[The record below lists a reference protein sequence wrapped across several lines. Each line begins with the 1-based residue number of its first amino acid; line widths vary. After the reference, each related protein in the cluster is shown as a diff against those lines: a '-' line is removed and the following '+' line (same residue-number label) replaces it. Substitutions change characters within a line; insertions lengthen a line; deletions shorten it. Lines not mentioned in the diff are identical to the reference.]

1 MCGLLHLLIVHL
13 YVKCNTCRQFSFWT
27 RNSAG
32 GAQDAARFALEV
44 ARERTVRR
52 YEHEDRNL
60 SPWGPSS
67 LAICCAIQVN
77 VPTSWHWAAS
87 HLVPQKSLIPEN
99 LERFPYTERALY
111 PGTWVP
117 RSRNRDVVAQ
127 QKRNEHIISCRPG
140 ISEISVVGPRCT
152 GKVPGTGYT

>member
-1 MCGLLHLLIVHL
+1 MTHVCKVQIGIFASMCGLLHLLIVHL

-67 LAICCAIQVN
+67 LVCFHCF
-77 VPTSWHWAAS
+77 H
-87 HLVPQKSLIPEN
+87 
-99 LERFPYTERALY
+99 
-111 PGTWVP
+111 
-117 RSRNRDVVAQ
+117 
-127 QKRNEHIISCRPG
+127 
-140 ISEISVVGPRCT
+140 SETRWIEVLD
-152 GKVPGTGYT
+152 